1 MSAYEKQMSG
11 GTAPRRVVSL
21 ALLFSLLCSTALVA
35 ASGNAA
41 AFEIFGI
48 KLWGSSEDE
57 DADIVD
63 PLRYAVT
70 IEAPD
75 ADEDLAEK
83 LENASALKDDEERP
97 VSGSLG
103 LLAKARGDRDQLV
116 AALYAD
122 ARYEGVVTITIEGK
136 PLDDLPPDAEFS
148 GPQPIPVV
156 INIATGPKFTLGDI
170 RLAGDA
176 AGLAG
181 ADFGLI
187 AGGDAG
193 SGAVLKAEASI
204 VRALKE
210 QGRPL
215 AKVTAREIVADHATS
230 TL

>member
-1 MSAYEKQMSG
+1 MSAYERQISE

-21 ALLFSLLCSTALVA
+21 ALLSALLCSTALIG

-103 LLAKARGDRDQLV
+103 LLA
-116 AALYAD
+116 
-122 ARYEGVVTITIEGK
+122 
-136 PLDDLPPDAEFS
+136 
-148 GPQPIPVV
+148 
-156 INIATGPKFTLGDI
+156 
-170 RLAGDA
+170 
-176 AGLAG
+176 
-181 ADFGLI
+181 
-187 AGGDAG
+187 
-193 SGAVLKAEASI
+193 
-204 VRALKE
+204 
-210 QGRPL
+210 
-215 AKVTAREIVADHATS
+215 
-230 TL
+230 

>member
-1 MSAYEKQMSG
+1 MSAYERQMSG
-11 GTAPRRVVSL
+11 GTAPRRVFSL

-103 LLAKARGDRDQLV
+103 LLAKARGVERGFPRFVFD
-116 AALYAD
+116 
-122 ARYEGVVTITIEGK
+122 
-136 PLDDLPPDAEFS
+136 
-148 GPQPIPVV
+148 
-156 INIATGPKFTLGDI
+156 
-170 RLAGDA
+170 
-176 AGLAG
+176 
-181 ADFGLI
+181 
-187 AGGDAG
+187 
-193 SGAVLKAEASI
+193 
-204 VRALKE
+204 
-210 QGRPL
+210 
-215 AKVTAREIVADHATS
+215 
-230 TL
+230 